1 MNPFKNKVTDPK
13 LRKLSF
19 TIGLI
24 FFYFGILKF
33 FPSYSPAEDLGIS
46 TIEVLFSGFFSP
58 KVSIVLL
65 ALLEVGI
72 GVCLMVNLFVRT
84 IVILTIGHLI
94 LTFTPLMIFPEQT
107 FSGSFATPS
116 LLGQYIFKNI
126 IIIAALFAIYP
137 KTDNEYTMSFMSKLL
152 QKSKNQIL

>member
-46 TIEVLFSGFFSP
+46 TIEALFAGFFSA
-58 KVSIVLL
+58 KVSIILL
-65 ALLEVGI
+65 ALLEVVI
-72 GVCLMVNLFVRT
+72 GVCLMANLFIRT
-84 IVILTIGHLI
+84 IVITTVAHLI
-94 LTFTPLMIFPEQT
+94 LTFTPFLLFPEQT
-107 FSGSFATPS
+107 FAGSFITPS

-126 IIIAALFAIYP
+126 IIIAALLAIYP
-137 KTDNEYTMSFMSKLL
+137 KSKDMYEMASISKLI
-152 QKSKNQIL
+152 QK